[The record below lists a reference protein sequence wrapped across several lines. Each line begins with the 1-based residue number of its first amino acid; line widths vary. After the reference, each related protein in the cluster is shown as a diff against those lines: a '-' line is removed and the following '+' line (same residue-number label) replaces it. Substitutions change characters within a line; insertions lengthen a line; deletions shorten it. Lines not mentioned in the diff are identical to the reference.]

1 MPKNKSVKYKASD
14 ITQRLV
20 VERLRVYNRRVNQLK
35 KKGGAYELLENKTV
49 KDIVSGKTDGEIAR
63 ELNQLEKLG
72 QKEQQKLVKYSK
84 KSETEVPKFVREQ
97 IERELKKANK
107 LSQKMR
113 EKLKPSKDAGTLS
126 TLESENLKPLTKG
139 SGASLKAIK
148 ARRESIRN
156 RGKESYYSDAIK
168 RYKANYIKALRE
180 ELGAYADKVIRKIEQ
195 IDPYRLYDAMSDP
208 EYGGDLQISYIYGAQ
223 AAAEKAETI
232 LNAIDKLGLV

>member
-1 MPKNKSVKYKASD
+1 MAKKKSVKYKASD

-35 KKGGAYELLENKTV
+35 KKGGSYELLENKTV

-84 KSETEVPKFVREQ
+84 ESETEVPKFVREQ
-97 IERELKKANK
+97 IERELRKANK

-113 EKLKPSKDAGTLS
+113 EKLKPSKEAGTLTS
-126 TLESENLKPLTKG
+126 LESENLKPLTKG
-139 SGASLKAIK
+139 SGASIKAIK
-148 ARRESIRN
+148 IRRESIRN
-156 RGKESYYSDAIK
+156 RGKESYYNEALV
-168 RYKANYIKALRE
+168 RYKENYIKAVKN
-180 ELGAYADKVIRKIEQ
+180 ELGIYADKVIEKVNKISPDKLFSA
-195 IDPYRLYDAMSDP
+195 INDV
-208 EYGGDLQISYIYGAQ
+208 EYGADMAITYVYGKQ
-223 AAAEKAETI
+223 AAKEKADTI